1 MHFHDILKKAVD
13 KKASDVHIVA
23 NRTPIIRID
32 GELIEITEFPVLS
45 ASTIREIAIEM
56 LDDLQEKR
64 LEENKESDVVY
75 QFDDTHRFRTNV
87 FSERGN
93 LSIVAR
99 LIPDTIP
106 TLEELGF
113 NQKATHF
120 TQYKD
125 GLILLTGPT
134 GHGKSTTLAAMVQ
147 HINQERTEN
156 IITLEDPI
164 EFVFPRGKAIIKQR
178 QFGSDFVSFSES
190 LKYIV
195 RHDPDIIVV
204 GEMRDPETIATTI
217 TLAETGHL
225 VFSSLHTVNAG
236 QTIHRILDMF
246 SSDQKE
252 QIRLQLAITLRA
264 VISQRLIPKTGGN
277 GGRVAARE
285 ILVNTPAIAN
295 LIRNNKLE
303 QIPAVLQTS
312 SDQGMI
318 TMDQHLISLVQR
330 GTISKEDAIFYMVN
344 PELLDANLAK

>member
-23 NRTPIIRID
+23 NRAPIIRVD
-32 GELIEITEFPVLS
+32 GELIEINEFPVLS

-56 LDDLQEKR
+56 LDDLQERR
-64 LEENKESDVVY
+64 LEERKESDVVY
-75 QFDDTHRFRTNV
+75 QFDEAHRFRTNV

-106 TLEELGF
+106 TLEDLGF
-113 NQKATHF
+113 NEKAKAFTH
-120 TQYKD
+120 YKD
-125 GLILLTGPT
+125 GLVLLTGPT

-178 QFGSDFVSFSES
+178 QFGSDFISFPES

-246 SSDQKE
+246 ASDQKE

-264 VISQRLIPKTGGN
+264 VISQRLLPKVG

-303 QIPAVLQTS
+303 QIPAILQTG
-312 SDQGMI
+312 SDTGMM
-318 TMDQHLISLVQR
+318 TMDQHLIGMVQH
-330 GTISKEDAIFYMVN
+330 GVISKEDAIFYMVN
-344 PELLDANLAK
+344 PELLDTPLAR

>member
-1 MHFHDILKKAVD
+1 MHFHEILKTAVE

-23 NRTPIIRID
+23 NRCPILRID
-32 GELIEITEFPVLS
+32 GELVEFPNCIGITPEEV
-45 ASTIREIAIEM
+45 RAISDEM
-56 LDDLQEKR
+56 LDDVQKKR
-64 LEENKESDVVY
+64 LEERKESDVVY
-75 QFDDTHRFRTNV
+75 QFDETHRFRTNI

-99 LIPDTIP
+99 LIPNTIP
-106 TLEELGF
+106 TLSELGF
-113 NQKATHF
+113 GERALDF
-120 TQYKD
+120 TKYKD
-125 GLILLTGPT
+125 GLVLLTGPT
-134 GHGKSTTLAAMVQ
+134 GHGKSTTLASMVE
-147 HINQERTEN
+147 HINEERMEN

-164 EFVFPRGKAIIKQR
+164 EFVFPRKKSIIKQR
-178 QFGSDFVSFSES
+178 QFGADFLSFQES

-246 SSDQKE
+246 AADQKE
-252 QIRLQLAITLRA
+252 QIRLQLALTLRA
-264 VISQRLIPKTGGN
+264 VISQRLLPKIG

-303 QIPAVLQTS
+303 QIPAILQTS
-312 SDQGMI
+312 LGEGMI
-318 TMDQHLISLVQR
+318 TMDQHLISLVQQ
-330 GTISKEDAIFYMVN
+330 GVVTKEDAEFYMVN
-344 PELLDANLAK
+344 PESLDTIGAR